1 MRRVDAFLSEPA
13 VVYLAFTLAAAL
25 ILVEIALPTF
35 GIAGA
40 TAALLTVIT
49 VLGLVEQDNAWWP
62 TLILASVGVSLWAV
76 GIARNTASRATS
88 IAAASC
94 FAGGSLAFALSSDSA
109 LTVAIA
115 VAASVAGP
123 LVYPRLAGATAR
135 LMDQPPTTG
144 MEALVGRPAKVAKWH
159 GQHGTVRV
167 EGTYWSAVC
176 KGAALAPSV
185 GDTVEV
191 TGFVGNELEVA
202 PRAIYGAGDGR

>member
-1 MRRVDAFLSEPA
+1 VRVVDAFLSEPA
-13 VVYLAFTLAAAL
+13 VVYLAYTLAAAL

-40 TAALLTVIT
+40 AAALLTVIT
-49 VLGLVEQDNAWWP
+49 VLGLAEQDNPWWP
-62 TLILASVGVSLWAV
+62 TLILASVGVALWAV
-76 GIARNTASRATS
+76 GIARNTRSRTTA

-94 FAGGSLAFALSSDSA
+94 FAGGSLAFAVSSDSA
-109 LTVAIA
+109 LTLAIA
-115 VAASVAGP
+115 LVASVAGP
-123 LVYPRLAGATAR
+123 LTYPRLAGATAR
-135 LMDQPPTTG
+135 LMGQPATTG
-144 MEALVGRPAKVAKWH
+144 MESLVGRQGKVAKWH

-167 EGTYWSAVC
+167 EGTFWSAVS
-176 KGAALAPSV
+176 KGALAPSV